1 MASLTLNHTPNLC
14 DIIRRNHEHDYNSPK
29 TLKISQSRPMASF
42 TLKHTLSK
50 SQKHETFQKLSK
62 LFTKPSFSNLTTKH
76 TISTT
81 PAMRIV
87 SHNQGLSLS
96 HGSFEDLSTTLRQ
109 DRRQVTRKETLT
121 KQGHESLK
129 MAHNHFC
136 KMLGNSPD
144 STLLAVWE
152 HYRKTSTV
160 NQYANPWMKWVE
172 YSRAAGSQPIPVN
185 PFLFATWLAA
195 ASLSDVTASP
205 TEAR

>member
-1 MASLTLNHTPNLC
+1 MKKIISDLNSLPPNLRAIIRRNHAHDYNSPKTLKIAQSRPMAILTLNHTPNLC

-29 TLKISQSRPMASF
+29 TLKIGQSRPMASF
-42 TLKHTLSK
+42 TLKQTLSK

-109 DRRQVTRKETLT
+109 YRRQVTRKETLT
-121 KQGHESLK
+121 KEGHESLK
-129 MAHNHFC
+129 MALNHFC
-136 KMLGNSPD
+136 
-144 STLLAVWE
+144 
-152 HYRKTSTV
+152 
-160 NQYANPWMKWVE
+160 
-172 YSRAAGSQPIPVN
+172 
-185 PFLFATWLAA
+185 
-195 ASLSDVTASP
+195 
-205 TEAR
+205 